1 MKKIIF
7 FLFFI
12 SSFAE
17 ATPYYRFWRGHKKPE
32 ISNSLFQSGLNSQV
46 IPKTIRL
53 GSGNGMIGYLP
64 AIPSSNGPKGTPE
77 EVALI
82 IYKSKAHY
90 KKYLSS
96 EEGKKL
102 GEVQNNYYRKGL
114 SNSKAPQRFLGK
126 VKIGKAYELL
136 QSSHNWSQGHS
147 VLTTRVKR
155 RNSETS
161 EYLKSIEA
169 LLSGSRNYKK
179 RGLQQMIILV
189 SDELTYAYTL
199 WDSKKSYN
207 RLKKTQGYVNLIAK
221 IQSDLALVDEVSLNK
236 NKGHISP
243 GQGLNLKF

>member
-1 MKKIIF
+1 M
-7 FLFFI
+7 FLTT
-12 SSFAE
+12 SLAE

-32 ISNSLFQSGLNSQV
+32 ISNAIFQNGLNSQV

-53 GSGNGMIGYLP
+53 GSGKGMIGYLP
-64 AIPSSNGPKGTPE
+64 AIPSRNGPKGTPE

-96 EEGKKL
+96 DEGKKL
-102 GEVQNNYYRKGL
+102 GEVQWSYFRKGL
-114 SNSKAPQRFLGK
+114 SNSKAPERFKTK
-126 VKIGKAYELL
+126 VKVGKAYELL
-136 QSSHNWSQGHS
+136 HSSHDWSSGHT

-169 LLSGSRNYKK
+169 LLAGSKDYQRS
-179 RGLQQMIILV
+179 GLQQMIILV
-189 SDELTYAYTL
+189 SDDLTYAYTL

-207 RLKKTQGYVNLIAK
+207 RLKKTQAYVNLIAK
-221 IQSDLALVDEVSLNK
+221 VQSDLALVDEVSLNK
-236 NKGHISP
+236 NKGRISP

>member
-1 MKKIIF
+1 MKKAIF
-7 FLFFI
+7 LLFLL
-12 SSFAE
+12 SSLAQ
-17 ATPYYRFWRGHKKPE
+17 ATPYYRFWRGHKKAE
-32 ISNSLFQSGLNSQV
+32 ISSAIFQSGLNSEV

-53 GSGNGMIGYLP
+53 GSGQGMIGYLP
-64 AIPSSNGPKGTPE
+64 AIPSKNGPKGTPE

-102 GEVQNNYYRKGL
+102 GKIQWSFFRKGL
-114 SNSKAPQRFLGK
+114 SNSKAPQKFKDR

-136 QSSHNWSQGHS
+136 HSTHDWSSGHT

-155 RNSETS
+155 RNSEDS
-161 EYLKSIEA
+161 DYLKSIEA
-169 LLSGSRNYKK
+169 LLNGSKAYQKK
-179 RGLQQMIILV
+179 GLWQMIILV

-207 RLKKTQGYVNLIAK
+207 RLKKTQAYVNLISK
-221 IQSDLALVDEVSLNK
+221 VQTDLALVDEVSLNK
-236 NKGHISP
+236 NKSHISN